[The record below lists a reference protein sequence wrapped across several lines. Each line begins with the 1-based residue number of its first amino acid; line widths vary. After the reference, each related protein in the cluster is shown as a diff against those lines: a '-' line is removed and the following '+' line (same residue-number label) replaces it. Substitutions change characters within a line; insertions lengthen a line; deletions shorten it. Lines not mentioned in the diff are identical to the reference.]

1 MGWDAQGKLPCGY
14 RLTHGSSVSAPW
26 QIGVGRLLR
35 RMRAKLG
42 VPKAITATAH
52 KLARIIFHL
61 VTTCQEFDDSHFA
74 ADQLRFQTISWIPG
88 YGSDSSRLADSRK
101 FVVAANLA
109 SESLA
114 SL

>member
-1 MGWDAQGKLPCGY
+1 VGTRKVNCCAATGLRMAAQSLHHSKSALGDFY
-14 RLTHGSSVSAPW
+14 RRT
-26 QIGVGRLLR
+26 
-35 RMRAKLG
+35 RAKLG
-42 VPKAITATAH
+42 APKAITATAH
-52 KLARIIFHL
+52 KLARIVFHL
-61 VTTCQEFDDSHFA
+61 VTTRQEFDDSHFA